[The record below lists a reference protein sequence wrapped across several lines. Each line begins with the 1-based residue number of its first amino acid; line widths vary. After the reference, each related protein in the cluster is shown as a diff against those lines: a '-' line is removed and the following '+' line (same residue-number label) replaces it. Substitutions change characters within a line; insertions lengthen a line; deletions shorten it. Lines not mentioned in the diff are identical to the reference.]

1 MVENLLHP
9 TLLAR
14 VLGGLAALGV
24 TLVASGVGLQVLRA
38 RRAEGSVGAAL
49 LREDAIALE
58 RRAELAAMLVQA
70 AMVFQLLNVVLSV
83 VAADRLSASVQGAM
97 CAYGVLD
104 LGESGFVMLGVTV
117 LTALCCALWLA
128 LYRYDLR
135 LPTSSLGAVTWRAL
149 LVIAPLLALDV
160 TLTLRFVLSLDL
172 SVVASCCASQ
182 LDPEV
187 AASLGAHVGLPR
199 AAFGLA
205 VGASLT
211 SAALGLRMQRSDA
224 RALPPLLALGSAI
237 ACVASVPAIMGF
249 VAPHAYG
256 SPVHTCPFCLL
267 HADVWGV
274 GWPLFGA
281 LFAGLALGTV
291 PVVVRG
297 LSRVS
302 GERVHARALEQAA
315 ARFAAYAFVGLFTLL
330 VAPVVVYLVRSGGVS
345 VFGGAG

>member
-14 VLGGLAALGV
+14 LLGALAALGV
-24 TLVASGVGLQVLRA
+24 TVVASGVGLQVLAA
-38 RRAEGSVGAAL
+38 RRAQGSTDPAS
-49 LREDAIALE
+49 LREATIVLE

-83 VAADRLSASVQGAM
+83 VAADCLSASVQGAM

-104 LGESGFVMLGVTV
+104 LGSSGFAMLGVTV
-117 LTALCCALWLA
+117 LTALSCALWLA
-128 LYRYDLR
+128 VYRYNLR
-135 LPTSSLGAVTWRAL
+135 LPSSSLGAVTWRAL
-149 LVIAPLLALDV
+149 LLIAPLLALDFA
-160 TLTLRFVLSLDL
+160 LTLRFALSLDL

-187 AASLGAHVGLPR
+187 AAALGAHVALPR
-199 AAFGLA
+199 VAFGVA

-211 SAALGLRMQRSDA
+211 SAALGLRMQRSDT
-224 RALPPLLALGSAI
+224 RALAPLLALSSVV
-237 ACVASVPAIMGF
+237 ACLASVPAIMGF

-281 LFAGLALGTV
+281 LFAGLALGPV
-291 PVVVRG
+291 PAVVRA
-297 LSRVS
+297 LSRIS
-302 GERVHARALEQAA
+302 GEREHARALERAA
-315 ARFAAYAFVGLFTLL
+315 ARFAAYAFVAAFALL
-330 VAPVVVYLVRSGGVS
+330 LAPVVVYLVRSGGVS